1 VRGEARLIIFSGL
14 GWMFDAMDVLILSY
28 LLVAAGELALDTQG
42 KTLVILANNLGM
54 LIGAALFGR
63 LADKFGRRKIFIAT
77 LLLYSLGTGAAALAR
92 SWLEFAVVRF
102 FAGLGLGGELPVVAT
117 YVSEN
122 SPPERRGRN
131 VVLLESFWSL
141 GAVLAAAT
149 SLYLFTSIGW
159 RASLVLLSLTAFYVF
174 VIRLTLP
181 ESQRWIESR
190 GTQPPGAAA
199 MPQVDLYRLSIV
211 SAIWLMLAFGYYG
224 AFLWLPTMLVKERG
238 FTYVGTYEFMFITT
252 LAQLPGYF
260 SAAYLVEKLGRRP
273 VGSLYF
279 LLSAASAVLFTYS
292 GASGELVVWALALNF
307 FNLGVWGVIY
317 AYTPELFPTA
327 VRGVATGMSG
337 SAARVGMILGPML
350 YPLYSSTALIII
362 AAVWATA
369 SALIWLLPETKSRA
383 V

>member
-1 VRGEARLIIFSGL
+1 MGEARLIILSGL
-14 GWMFDAMDVLILSY
+14 GWMFDALDVLILSY
-28 LLVAAGELALDTQG
+28 LLVAAAGELALDTQR
-42 KTLVILANNLGM
+42 KTLIILANNLGM

-63 LADKFGRRKIFIAT
+63 LADRFGRRKIFMAT
-77 LLLYSLGTGAAALAR
+77 LLLYSLGTGAAALAG

-174 VIRLTLP
+174 VIRLALP

-190 GTQPPGAAA
+190 GVQPPGAAA
-199 MPQVDLYRLSIV
+199 VPQVDLYRLSIV

-224 AFLWLPTMLVKERG
+224 AFLWLPTMLVRERG

-279 LLSAASAVLFTYS
+279 LLSAVSAVLFTYS
-292 GASGELVVWALALNF
+292 GAPGELVVWALALNF

-327 VRGVATGMSG
+327 VRGIATGLSG

-350 YPLYSSTALIII
+350 YPLFSSTALLII

-369 SALIWLLPETKSRA
+369 SALIWLLPETRGR
-383 V
+383 VV

>member
-1 VRGEARLIIFSGL
+1 
-14 GWMFDAMDVLILSY
+14 MFDAWDVLILSY
-28 LLVAAGELALDTQG
+28 LLVAAAGELALDTQR
-42 KTLVILANNLGM
+42 KTLIILANNLGM

-63 LADKFGRRKIFIAT
+63 LADRFGRRKIFMAT

-159 RASLVLLSLTAFYVF
+159 RVSLVLLSLTAFYVF
-174 VIRLTLP
+174 VIRLALP

-190 GTQPPGAAA
+190 GARPLSAAA
-199 MPQVDLYRLSIV
+199 VPQVDLYRLSIV

-369 SALIWLLPETKSRA
+369 SALIWLLPETKGRA

>member
-1 VRGEARLIIFSGL
+1 
-14 GWMFDAMDVLILSY
+14 MFDAMDVLILSY

-159 RASLVLLSLTAFYVF
+159 RASLVLLSLTAFYAL
-174 VIRLTLP
+174 VIRLALP

-190 GTQPPGAAA
+190 GARPPEAAA
-199 MPQVDLYRLSIV
+199 APRVDLHRLSIV
-211 SAIWLMLAFGYYG
+211 SSIWLMLAFGYYG

-279 LLSAASAVLFTYS
+279 LLSAVSAVLFTYS
-292 GASGELVVWALALNF
+292 RASGELVVWALALNF

-327 VRGVATGMSG
+327 VRGAATGMSG

-350 YPLYSSTALIII
+350 YPLYSSSALIII

-369 SALIWLLPETKSRA
+369 SALIWLLPETKGRA